1 MAIIEQFYLII
12 RHSHNILLWG
22 YYYSGLMGGYA
33 SFFLPYLY
41 VSTKISVIVSMVVG
55 LVRMIHT
62 YFIDA
67 IVFDTIPFNAL
78 LGVWTADHCSGDL
91 GGGTG
96 HHLPH
101 LLL

>member
-1 MAIIEQFYLII
+1 
-12 RHSHNILLWG
+12 
-22 YYYSGLMGGYA
+22 
-33 SFFLPYLY
+33 
-41 VSTKISVIVSMVVG
+41 MVAG

-67 IVFDTIPFNAL
+67 IVFGVISFNAL
-78 LGVWTADHCSGDL
+78 LGVRPADHCSGDL

>member
-1 MAIIEQFYLII
+1 
-12 RHSHNILLWG
+12 
-22 YYYSGLMGGYA
+22 
-33 SFFLPYLY
+33 
-41 VSTKISVIVSMVVG
+41 MVVG

-78 LGVWTADHCSGDL
+78 LGVRTADHCSGDL
-91 GGGTG
+91 GGGTR